1 MTLSIPRSPNKA
13 VMIKPLIASTIAET
27 PMALNQVLWQIL
39 EPYGKPYCFT
49 DAIIQGARTDTCT
62 LIFGDADQN
71 VGYVHFSKEDL

>member
-1 MTLSIPRSPNKA
+1 MTPSIPQSPNKA
-13 VMIKPLIASTIAET
+13 VMIKLLIASTIAET

-49 DAIIQGARTDTCT
+49 DAIIQGARTDACK

-71 VGYVHFSKEDL
+71 VGYVHFFKEDL